1 MLGLFRPPVARGP
14 CVAGPAYRLFLRN
27 REKQIPAPDNE
38 QVELLTQLRL
48 ARTWRYNDR
57 RAIIRDARM
66 IRRRA
71 VNIQVEYATNGQPPR
86 ARMLR
91 GLRQWLELEL
101 LTWLRLVHTWRN
113 NARRTIIREA
123 RMITR
128 RAPPRARMLRALRR
142 WLQALIHNMPFLRAK
157 EEAAREIEAEI

>member
-1 MLGLFRPPVARGP
+1 MPGAR
-14 CVAGPAYRLFLRN
+14 
-27 REKQIPAPDNE
+27 QIPAPDNE

-91 GLRQWLELEL
+91 
-101 LTWLRLVHTWRN
+101 
-113 NARRTIIREA
+113 
-123 RMITR
+123 
-128 RAPPRARMLRALRR
+128 ALRR

>member
-1 MLGLFRPPVARGP
+1 VPGAR
-14 CVAGPAYRLFLRN
+14 
-27 REKQIPAPDNE
+27 QIPAPGNE

-48 ARTWRYNDR
+48 ARTWRDNER

-91 GLRQWLELEL
+91 GLRQWLEVLMS
-101 LTWLRLVHTWRN
+101 
-113 NARRTIIREA
+113 I
-123 RMITR
+123 MQS
-128 RAPPRARMLRALRR
+128 LRAE
-142 WLQALIHNMPFLRAK
+142 
-157 EEAAREIEAEI
+157 EEAAREMKAEIWRNVE